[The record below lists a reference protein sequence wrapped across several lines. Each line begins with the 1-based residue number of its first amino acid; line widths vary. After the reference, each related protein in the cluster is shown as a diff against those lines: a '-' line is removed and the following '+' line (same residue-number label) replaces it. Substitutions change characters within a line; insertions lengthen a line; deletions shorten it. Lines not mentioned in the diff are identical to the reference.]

1 MRQKQKES
9 SRQARKGGKE
19 TAWQVID
26 NLSRRIVNY
35 SLISVSPKG
44 KFVISVV
51 FLPSQIELIDFRLF
65 VTKHDN
71 LSRRLSPFSQI
82 SRIKICIS
90 LSGQMKT
97 REESMNI
104 VVTTASVHQMIQSVS
119 YAIKRLL
126 HFYVTICTH
135 MTTCAVTWC
144 LQRFRAAVYA
154 SQESGASICCYTSLK
169 ASGICSNLATTTL
182 ARSNT
187 DGG

>member
-9 SRQARKGGKE
+9 SRQARKGDKE

-26 NLSRRIVNY
+26 NLSRKIVNY

-51 FLPSQIELIDFRLF
+51 FLPTQIELIDFRLF

-71 LSRRLSPFSQI
+71 LSQRLSPFSQI
-82 SRIKICIS
+82 SRIKIYIS

-119 YAIKRLL
+119 YAIKRLDYI
-126 HFYVTICTH
+126 FMSPYAH
-135 MTTCAVTWC
+135 MTMCAVTWC
-144 LQRFRAAVYA
+144 LQRLRAAVYA
-154 SQESGASICCYTSLK
+154 SQESGTSICCYTSLK

>member
-9 SRQARKGGKE
+9 SRQARKREKE

-26 NLSRRIVNY
+26 NLSRKIVNY

-51 FLPSQIELIDFRLF
+51 FLPSQIELIDFRMF

-71 LSRRLSPFSQI
+71 LSQRLSPFSQI

-97 REESMNI
+97 RHRWTLLSLLLLFIQWFSLYLTPSKDCYIFMSPYAHIWLCVLSHGVSKGWGLQCMLVKNQGHLSAA
-104 VVTTASVHQMIQSVS
+104 TPASKLLG
-119 YAIKRLL
+119 YAPI
-126 HFYVTICTH
+126 
-135 MTTCAVTWC
+135 
-144 LQRFRAAVYA
+144 
-154 SQESGASICCYTSLK
+154 
-169 ASGICSNLATTTL
+169 
-182 ARSNT
+182 
-187 DGG
+187 

>member
-1 MRQKQKES
+1 M
-9 SRQARKGGKE
+9 
-19 TAWQVID
+19 ID
-26 NLSRRIVNY
+26 NLLRKIVNY

-51 FLPSQIELIDFRLF
+51 FLPSQIELIDFRMF
-65 VTKHDN
+65 VTKGDN

-97 REESMNI
+97 RHRCHCCFCSSNDSVCILHHQKI
-104 VVTTASVHQMIQSVS
+104 VTFLCHHMHTYDYVRCHMVS
-119 YAIKRLL
+119 PK
-126 HFYVTICTH
+126 VEGCN
-135 MTTCAVTWC
+135 
-144 LQRFRAAVYA
+144 A

>member
-9 SRQARKGGKE
+9 SRQARKGDKE

-26 NLSRRIVNY
+26 NLSRKIVNY

-51 FLPSQIELIDFRLF
+51 FLPTQIELIDFRLF

-71 LSRRLSPFSQI
+71 LSQRLSPFSQI
-82 SRIKICIS
+82 SRIKIYIS
-90 LSGQMKT
+90 LSGQMKI

-135 MTTCAVTWC
+135 DYV
-144 LQRFRAAVYA
+144 
-154 SQESGASICCYTSLK
+154 CCHMVSPK
-169 ASGICSNLATTTL
+169 VEGCSVC
-182 ARSNT
+182 
-187 DGG
+187 

>member
-9 SRQARKGGKE
+9 SRQARKGDKE

-26 NLSRRIVNY
+26 NLSRKIVNY

-51 FLPSQIELIDFRLF
+51 FLPTQIELIDFRLF

-71 LSRRLSPFSQI
+71 LSQRLSPFSQI
-82 SRIKICIS
+82 SRIKIYIS

-119 YAIKRLL
+119 YAIKRLDYIFVL
-126 HFYVTICTH
+126 SHGVSKG
-135 MTTCAVTWC
+135 WG
-144 LQRFRAAVYA
+144 LQCMLVKNQGHLSAATPASKLLGYA
-154 SQESGASICCYTSLK
+154 PI
-169 ASGICSNLATTTL
+169 
-182 ARSNT
+182 
-187 DGG
+187 